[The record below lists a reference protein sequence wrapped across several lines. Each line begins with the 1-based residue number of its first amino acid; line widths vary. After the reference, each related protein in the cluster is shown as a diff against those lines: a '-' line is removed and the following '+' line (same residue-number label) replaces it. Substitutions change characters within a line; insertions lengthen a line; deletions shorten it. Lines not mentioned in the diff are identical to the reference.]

1 MNAEERPS
9 RGNVTDT
16 HSRPVLARVPAD
28 ERPDPFVTVVVPT
41 RERADYLLTSLRSI
55 LVAADEARRAGWGV
69 RVLVVDDV
77 SPTTATREVAEQLG
91 VDYVR
96 LDKHD
101 GQNNPASAMAYGVS
115 MVTSPFLA
123 FFGDDDIML
132 PRHLVSHLELVE
144 AGYDLVTCS
153 FVRTDATLREIE
165 RRTLP
170 EPHLGDLLD
179 GKIMINDSAMVRTEL
194 AQRAPWDPS
203 LGQVVLYPVWLTI
216 MTEGVRATRIVE
228 PGSLYRR
235 HQENIS
241 DLLPPEDQSTR
252 EAIAEKFRA
261 AIIASGRQVPWSRAR
276 QAEAQAEAMAQ
287 YAQWQA
293 ERRAAELARAKEASW
308 AALPARV
315 RGWRRV
321 RRRAGSAVRQ
331 VAGRRGRAVITARR
345 HPPPG

>member
-1 MNAEERPS
+1 MVVP
-9 RGNVTDT
+9 
-16 HSRPVLARVPAD
+16 VPA
-28 ERPDPFVTVVVPT
+28 EARPDPFLTVVVPT
-41 RERADYLLTSLRSI
+41 RERADYLRTSVRSV

-77 SPTTATREVAEQLG
+77 SPTAATREVAEQLG

-101 GQNNPASAMAYGVS
+101 GQNNPASAIAHGVS
-115 MVTSPFLA
+115 LVTSPFLA
-123 FFGDDDIML
+123 LFGDDDIML

-153 FVRTDATLREIE
+153 FIRTDSTLRQIE

-179 GKIMINDSAMVRTEL
+179 GKIMINDGAVVRTEL

-216 MTEGVRATRIVE
+216 MTAGARATTIVE

-241 DLLPPEDQSTR
+241 DALPPEDHRTR

-261 AIIASGRQVPWSRAR
+261 GIVASGRQVPWSQAR
-276 QAEAQAEAMAQ
+276 LAAAQAEALDE

-293 ERRAAELARAKEASW
+293 EGRAAELARAKEAAW
-308 AALPARV
+308 AALPGRV
-315 RGWRRV
+315 RSWRRA
-321 RRRAGSAVRQ
+321 RRRTGSVLRK
-331 VAGRRGRAVITARR
+331 VADRRKRTVITAAPK
-345 HPPPG
+345 PPPA